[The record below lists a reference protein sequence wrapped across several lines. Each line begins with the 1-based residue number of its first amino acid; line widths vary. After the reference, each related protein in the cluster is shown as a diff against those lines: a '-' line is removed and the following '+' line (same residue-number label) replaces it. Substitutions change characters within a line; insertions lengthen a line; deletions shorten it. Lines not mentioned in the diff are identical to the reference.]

1 MTDADYES
9 HSSYLSWNAHP
20 YLQDN
25 AWEAK
30 KSAKDIACI
39 RNSRKTQFEGC
50 LPVIVAA
57 VLRRTTFRPQK
68 NLIKINLFFLN
79 PHK

>member
-30 KSAKDIACI
+30 KFGERYCVHSKFEKDAIRGLSASD
-39 RNSRKTQFEGC
+39 SYGC
-50 LPVIVAA
+50 AQ
-57 VLRRTTFRPQK
+57 TDDF
-68 NLIKINLFFLN
+68 
-79 PHK
+79 